1 MLNEER
7 RPPRAAEPRNP
18 GRRDFVAASSALTV
32 AAATGGVR
40 AAAPGVVEQD
50 VTITTPDG
58 HCDAAYFYPAKGH
71 PAKGRYPGVLIWTDV
86 FGLRPVYREFGRR
99 LADSGYAVLVPN
111 PFYRTARAP
120 VFSDVHA
127 FNFQSDVDRA
137 KLPPL
142 TGPLMAAGA
151 AERDA
156 QAYVAWLDAQPQIDT
171 NKKLGT
177 QGYCMGGPL
186 VLKTA
191 AVAAARVGA
200 GASFHG
206 GGLVTDK
213 PDSPHLLATQI
224 KARLLIAIAASDD
237 AREPDAKN
245 ALRQAFPPPDEVE
258 VYAGDQHGWCVP
270 DMPLQA
276 SGEPIYNKPDAERA
290 WSQLLALYGATLA

>member
-1 MLNEER
+1 MPSDDR
-7 RPPRAAEPRNP
+7 RPPRPREPRDAA
-18 GRRDFVAASSALTV
+18 RREFVAASSALTV

-50 VTITTPDG
+50 VTVTTPDG
-58 HCDAAYFYPAKGH
+58 HCDAAYFYPAKGRH
-71 PAKGRYPGVLIWTDV
+71 PGVLIWTDV

-99 LADSGYAVLVPN
+99 LAAAGYAVLVPN
-111 PFYRTARAP
+111 PFYRTAHAP
-120 VFSDVHA
+120 VFTDVHA
-127 FNFQSDVDRA
+127 FDFQREADRA

-156 QAYVAWLDAQPQIDT
+156 QAYVAWLDAQPQVDT
-171 NKKLGT
+171 TKKLGS

-191 AVAAARVGA
+191 AVAPARVGA

-213 PDSPHLLATQI
+213 PDSPHLLAPQI
-224 KARLLIAIAASDD
+224 KARLLLAIAASDD

-245 ALRQAFPPPDEVE
+245 VLRQAFPPPAEVE
-258 VYAGDQHGWCVP
+258 VYARDQHGWCVP

-276 SGEPIYNKPDAERA
+276 NGEPIYNKPDAERA
-290 WSQLLALYGATLA
+290 WSQLLALYSATLA